1 MAGWKWAAASRRG
14 TSHEKTGTKRQDAMR
29 VLLTADRSALIAVAC
44 DGAGSAS
51 MGGEGAAI
59 AARVLSNCAK
69 AALGHKGVHPADD
82 TIWEWIDLAR
92 DRIAAVAER
101 RGLTPRDFAT
111 TVVMAISDGCS
122 TLALHIG
129 DGAVIGRDAKSD
141 EWQTLCWP
149 EHGEYASTTFFLTD
163 DGVPRA
169 RIVRHESPID
179 RLAVFTDGIER
190 LALDFTTNLP
200 HAPFF
205 AGVSEPVAKSRTE
218 GCDVALS
225 AKLGAYLSSDVVN
238 ARTDDDKTLILA
250 SRA

>member
-1 MAGWKWAAASRRG
+1 
-14 TSHEKTGTKRQDAMR
+14 
-29 VLLTADRSALIAVAC
+29 
-44 DGAGSAS
+44 

-59 AARVLSNCAK
+59 AARVFSNCAK
-69 AALGHKGVHPADD
+69 ATLGRKGVQPADD
-82 TIWEWIDLAR
+82 VIWEWIDLAR
-92 DRIAAVAER
+92 DRIAAVANQR
-101 RGLTPRDFAT
+101 DLAVRDFAT
-111 TVVMAISDGCS
+111 TVVMVISDGLS

-129 DGAVIGRDAKSD
+129 DGAAIGRDTESG

-163 DGVPRA
+163 NGVPRA
-169 RIVRHESPID
+169 RIVRHESPVD

-200 HAPFF
+200 HTPFF
-205 AGVSEPVAKSRTE
+205 VGVSEPVAKSPAK

-225 AKLGAYLSSDVVN
+225 AMLGAYLVSDAIN